1 VPGLGEFLTQQAAKA
16 KQFVDDAFNQKHGK
30 EARNKVEWIGTLK
43 NNAQSFVERG
53 DFDSAVAKIEEART
67 KIAEL
72 NVVCG
77 FYLLF

>member
-1 VPGLGEFLTQQAAKA
+1 MNKLIA
-16 KQFVDDAFNQKHGK
+16 DAHAQKHGK
-30 EARNKVEWIGTLK
+30 DARNKVEWIGTLK

-53 DFDSAVAKIEEART
+53 DFDSAVAKIEEARA

-77 FYLLF
+77 LFI